1 MKKTI
6 SLLVVLLIAASLLP
20 LLAYA
25 EEPVTIEY
33 WQYFYESKVNFIDE
47 LIGEFEAAN
56 PDIKVVHQTF
66 PYDSYQEK
74 LAAAIAAGEGPSIV
88 NLFYGWVPK
97 YVKSG
102 VLQELPK
109 TSFAPEMI
117 ESEFAPMVQIN
128 KFDGKYYTIPIA
140 VRTLGLLYNKDI
152 LAKNGFDAPPSTLEE
167 MLDMAIAC
175 TERDANGTLQV
186 EGLTFQP
193 TGQLHTYFRPVLLEQ
208 FGQPAMSP
216 DYKEVLWNKSE
227 GGYQAFEWLVDLV
240 RKHGVG
246 ENNFM
251 TDDVTAFRQGA
262 AAMSIDGSF
271 RLGTLAGDTELN
283 YGVAKL
289 PTYNGI
295 EKSFSSFWTNGI
307 LAGVEGKELEAA
319 EKFLSFLTSE
329 DVMKRWTLQIGEIGA
344 RVSIADDEELLA
356 NENLAPFIEM
366 LPNATSY
373 FYVDEAADRQVVV
386 DAIDMVLVGGMDPR
400 DALDASVEAA
410 QAILDAYW
418 ND

>member
-1 MKKTI
+1 MKKT
-6 SLLVVLLIAASLLP
+6 LLLLLMTLLLAAPVLPAAS
-20 LLAYA
+20 A
-25 EEPVTIEY
+25 EEIVTIEY

-47 LIGEFEAAN
+47 LIAEFEAAN
-56 PDIKVVHQTF
+56 PGIQVKHQTF

-74 LAAAIAAGEGPSIV
+74 LAASIAAGEGPTIV

-102 VLQELPK
+102 VLSELPHS
-109 TSFAPEMI
+109 SFAPEVI

-128 KFDGKYYTIPIA
+128 KIDGKYYTIPTA
-140 VRTLGLLYNKDI
+140 VRTLGLLYNKDL
-152 LAKNGFDAPPSTLEE
+152 LAKHGFDAPPATLDELVE
-167 MLDMAIAC
+167 MAVAC

-208 FGQPAMSP
+208 FGQPAMSE
-216 DYKEVLWNKSE
+216 DYKQVLWNASE
-227 GGYQAFEWLVDLV
+227 GGYQAFEWMVDLV

-283 YGVAKL
+283 YGVAVL
-289 PTYNGI
+289 PTHNGVQ
-295 EKSFSSFWTNGI
+295 KSFSSFWTNGI

-319 EKFLSFLTSE
+319 EKFLTFLTSE
-329 DVMKRWTLQIGEIGA
+329 DVMKRWTLRIGEIGA
-344 RVSIADDEELLA
+344 RVSIADDAELLA
-356 NENLAPFIEM
+356 NERLAPFIEM
-366 LPNATSY
+366 LPYATSY

-386 DAIDMVLVGGMDPR
+386 DAIDMVLVGGMEPR

-418 ND
+418 NE